1 MKKLFNYLKDDFFHK
16 FIFILLSLL
25 LIFLFIKKDPFRF
38 YFLPIY
44 LLFYVFPFCNHIID
58 KFLGNDKKTYYSSYS
73 GTYYPPSKKNKNT
86 SYTSD
91 TYSSRRK
98 VESYGIYEIID
109 NPITPEEKEHNERA
123 YQYQHYSY
131 ELIQK
136 QLNDNDN

>member
-16 FIFILLSLL
+16 FIFILLSVL

-44 LLFYVFPFCNHIID
+44 LLFYVFPFCNHKID
-58 KFLGNDKKTYYSSYS
+58 KFLGNDKKTHYSGYT
-73 GTYYPPSKKNKNT
+73 GTYYTPPKNNKNT
-86 SYTSD
+86 SNKNSS
-91 TYSSRRK
+91 SSRRR

-123 YQYQHYSY
+123 YNYLWEDS
-131 ELIQK
+131 QK
-136 QLNDNDN
+136 WKNEE

>member
-73 GTYYPPSKKNKNT
+73 ETYYPPSKKIK
-86 SYTSD
+86 
-91 TYSSRRK
+91 
-98 VESYGIYEIID
+98 IPLMLLILILQ
-109 NPITPEEKEHNERA
+109 EEKLNLTVFMKL
-123 YQYQHYSY
+123 
-131 ELIQK
+131 LII
-136 QLNDNDN
+136 L